1 MPRDSSGNYTLPLDS
16 VVAGTV
22 IDPDWANPTMADV
35 ADGIT
40 DSLSRS
46 GKGTMSVALQYAS
59 GSSGG
64 PGLSFTDETSSGF
77 YYFGANDMRASVLG
91 QPSLRFIDDSGT
103 AVGNQ
108 RPVMIYNGNAFQP
121 ILKGDATETPI
132 FKGFTTN
139 TPFGDMVVDA
149 GGVDITAGGLTTTA
163 GDLDITGDVEM
174 TGEVTAATVKNVTLT
189 GYAVVDSAGVL
200 DYGVN
205 VFASGRNTTGIYTV
219 TFDSLLARGSNG
231 QTFCIASPWAS
242 ANGDHITYATSGAT
256 LFLFITDRLGAAV
269 DKSFTVF
276 TLLRP

>member
-77 YYFGANDMRASVLG
+77 YYFGANDLRASVLG

-163 GDLDITGDVEM
+163 GDLDITGDVTM
-174 TGEVTAATVKNVTLT
+174 TGDVTAATVNGATTT
-189 GYAVVDSAGVL
+189 GYAVVNSTGTLAYGANVSSVSKGATGV
-200 DYGVN
+200 
-205 VFASGRNTTGIYTV
+205 YTV
-219 TFDSLLARGSNG
+219 TFNVSPLKGSNN
-231 QTFCIASPWAS
+231 QNFCIATLWDLTAY
-242 ANGDHITYATSGAT
+242 NITYATSG
-256 LFLFITDRLGAAV
+256 FSVVIFIQDRFGVAQ
-269 DKSFTVF
+269 DSKFSVF
-276 TLLRP
+276 TPLEP